1 MFITVN
7 DISNAYHN
15 FSCSMWPTSLV
26 LMQKKLFLQVA
37 PQNQTIL
44 RWRYREQNFLTAR
57 SAEKFCYCTA
67 GICLFKFNN
76 GNTRK
81 MWNLFRVNNKDTRT
95 TSMTF
100 WCLYRWLLTGFTHCS
115 GVSIA
120 DTEQVNT
127 GFLCFSKVTKLCL
140 KVVSATFLLVCFV
153 CLKEST
159 CKTRRNAFISRQNL
173 FSFFR

>member
-1 MFITVN
+1 MTYQTHIIIFLAACSQPHWCWCKRNYFYKWRHRIKQYCGEGIESKIFWQQGLQKSFV
-7 DISNAYHN
+7 IAQPGFACSN
-15 FSCSMWPTSLV
+15 STMETP
-26 LMQKKLFLQVA
+26 
-37 PQNQTIL
+37 
-44 RWRYREQNFLTAR
+44 
-57 SAEKFCYCTA
+57 EK
-67 GICLFKFNN
+67 
-76 GNTRK
+76 
-81 MWNLFRVNNKDTRT
+81 LFRVNNKDTRT
-95 TSMTF
+95 TSMTY

-127 GFLCFSKVTKLCL
+127 SFLCFSKATKLCL
-140 KVVSATFLLVCFV
+140 KVVSATFLLVCFA